1 MNNHIVLIENMS
13 EITAGTRGAS
23 LGMGALKVAAR
34 NAHNEYFGNFETKII
49 QNENHLLDREVQFE
63 YAKRI
68 DGLEKIYQRMSST
81 VSEVLESGKFPIC
94 ISGDHGSAGGTIAGI
109 KKNFPNK
116 RLGVIWIDAHAD
128 LHTPYTTPSG
138 NIHGMPLS
146 TALNEDNLESQIN
159 DPSEKTKEFWESLQ
173 NLENIAPKIQAEDLI
188 FIGVRDTETPEDEL
202 IARKGIKNFTVEEV
216 RDKGTSLVVDEVL
229 TQLSDCDIIYVSFD
243 VDSMDCDLVSY
254 GTGTPVKNGLTQEEA
269 DYFVRRFSEEEKT
282 VCLEVVEI
290 NPCLDNKVNTMA
302 ETAFKILDN
311 ATTAIQNKLNQ

>member
-1 MNNHIVLIENMS
+1 MNSQIVLIENMS

-34 NAHNEYFGNFETKII
+34 NKNNEYFGNFEQRLIL
-49 QNENHLLDREVQFE
+49 NENHLLDREVQFQ

-68 DGLEKIYQRMSST
+68 DGLVKVYQRMCDT
-81 VSEVLESGKFPIC
+81 VSEVLDSEKFPIC

-109 KKNFPNK
+109 KKKFPNK

-159 DPSEKTKEFWESLQ
+159 DPAQETKLFWEKLK
-173 NLENIAPKIQAEDLI
+173 NTGGIAPKIVSDDI
-188 FIGVRDTETPEDEL
+188 VFIAVRDTEAPEDAL
-202 IARKGIKNFTVEEV
+202 IERKNIRNFTVEEV
-216 RDKGTSLVVDEVL
+216 RNSGVESIVKQTLEI
-229 TQLSDCDIIYVSFD
+229 LSDCDILYVSFD

-254 GTGTPVKNGLTQEEA
+254 GTGTPVKNGLTKEEA
-269 DYFVRRFSEEEKT
+269 NYFVSRFANENKT

-290 NPCLDNKVNTMA
+290 NPCLDNKKNTMA
-302 ETAFKILDN
+302 ETAFEILDD
-311 ATTAIQNKLNQ
+311 ATHAIIKKLAD